1 MLPENQDELT
11 DRRAAPPEI
20 EPISIAEAQA
30 ILADALAPYL
40 ADGWHVLD
48 RSPAWARLTR
58 DKRNLDVRVDLL
70 GEVEA
75 HESGLTPLQ
84 DSGRLIAWV
93 LLLAA
98 LLLMLAAAAALGIW

>member
-1 MLPENQDELT
+1 MLPENQDDLT
-11 DRRAAPPEI
+11 ERRAAQPEI
-20 EPISIAEAQA
+20 EPISTAEAQA

-58 DKRNLDVRVDLL
+58 GKRNLDVRVDLL

-75 HESGLTPLQ
+75 HESDLTPLQ

-93 LLLAA
+93 LLLTS
-98 LLLMLAAAAALGIW
+98 LLLALAVAAALGIL

>member
-11 DRRAAPPEI
+11 ERRAAPPEI

-40 ADGWHVLD
+40 AEGWHVLD

-58 DKRNLDVRVDLL
+58 GKRNLGGRVDLRGA
-70 GEVEA
+70 GET
-75 HESGLTPLQ
+75 HESDLTPLQ

-93 LLLAA
+93 LLLTS
-98 LLLMLAAAAALGIW
+98 LLLALAVAAALGIL